1 MLQTIII
8 IAVCKMY
15 CYIIYATENTVVLN
29 TITQVHN
36 TCGNFRLP
44 INGKIKVQAYN
55 KQRLSMAFSVYWL
68 HFATCESD
76 VCYSQALQN
85 ADDTR
90 DAILLAIYA
99 KQNKLI
105 LFN

>member
-1 MLQTIII
+1 
-8 IAVCKMY
+8 
-15 CYIIYATENTVVLN
+15 
-29 TITQVHN
+29 
-36 TCGNFRLP
+36 
-44 INGKIKVQAYN
+44 
-55 KQRLSMAFSVYWL
+55 MAFSVYWL

-90 DAILLAIYA
+90 DAILLAIYV